1 MFYLNKI
8 LKFSLEGKFLQNVLL
23 PYFHKLVSRAQK
35 LPKMTGTC
43 HSSHFELFLLNFT
56 YFFCLSLCVSLCLSL
71 SLSLYIYIYIMY
83 IYIYIMYIH
92 IHIYYICMYIC
103 IYQAH
108 IHVLKVKPTIT
119 RYVKYFVPG
128 ISTSKYLFKEI
139 ESLNNNAPARS
150 TSFEQMLVG

>member
-1 MFYLNKI
+1 MICNYN
-8 LKFSLEGKFLQNVLL
+8 
-23 PYFHKLVSRAQK
+23 SR
-35 LPKMTGTC
+35 C
-43 HSSHFELFLLNFT
+43 
-56 YFFCLSLCVSLCLSL
+56 FFIDMHVFVFKCININ
-71 SLSLYIYIYIMY
+71 IYMC

-119 RYVKYFVPG
+119 RYVKYFVRG